1 MRTSSPR
8 ISELRLPGGRLKI
21 MTLDGKSSVRQRS
34 DRSSPLKRKT
44 GQTIMCHFSLK
55 RTKVKVRVRTAQPWA
70 DSSII
75 RRLWADI
82 CVKLSSTVVSTDF
95 TALRVASHR
104 MSVNET
110 VFIQHNDK
118 LANRA
123 TDIGYRSA
131 RCLDGSANSV
141 GSLDK
146 A

>member
-1 MRTSSPR
+1 
-8 ISELRLPGGRLKI
+8 
-21 MTLDGKSSVRQRS
+21 
-34 DRSSPLKRKT
+34 
-44 GQTIMCHFSLK
+44 MCHFSLK